1 MVISLQS
8 ISSRATQDLWGSTAL
23 TAEDLTAEQLA
34 RRRSSTGKLTKR
46 IAGNMKAKADLTAAL
61 AQWFSQISQHLM
73 GLVGRVRA
81 IGTKVDE
88 DLTAAVQEPWKILAI
103 LAWGVVAQE
112 QGCPSVE
119 ARRIDTRVRK
129 IGEEKEKRT
138 KQWEVYAKDMRQKYL
153 KQQQVFQQDMEK
165 LEQEEALARTAGADA
180 AQLVTDIVNR
190 RQRPAPV
197 AVETGPDAW
206 DQLLQTDMEVEEA
219 HGFLAQAQAAL
230 SGVPRAPQTSV
241 TAPLLATV
249 GQNAPPGLPPPAG
262 GATAPT
268 SLPSSMPPT
277 AGPAAVPATGMTGVD
292 AAQHGYH
299 ALSPGNCTHRVEP
312 FPASPMQTMPA
323 RPEEAKSTEPS
334 GADAA
339 KPESAEPPRRPAA
352 PKRTPLKEQA
362 KHSPPQTVTSGV
374 ALGQKLESKRA
385 AMQATATL
393 PFRVPPPGTAGPPE
407 PPDTG
412 EPPGP
417 APPAGIVNDDIEEL
431 NSASPGFGNLE

>member
-1 MVISLQS
+1 MGKNKAQAPWQWQRPNAYPREQQHSGHGKSWQYWPGAWSPRSKAAPPSRYDEMPTEEEVPRTTTAQPGLGSALSGLDTSILQA
-8 ISSRATQDLWGSTAL
+8 IHKAL
-23 TAEDLTAEQLA
+23 TQ
-34 RRRSSTGKLTKR
+34 
-46 IAGNMKAKADLTAAL
+46 
-61 AQWFSQISQHLM
+61 
-73 GLVGRVRA
+73 
-81 IGTKVDE
+81 
-88 DLTAAVQEPWKILAI
+88 
-103 LAWGVVAQE
+103 
-112 QGCPSVE
+112 

-362 KHSPPQTVTSGV
+362 KHSPPQTVTSG
-374 ALGQKLESKRA
+374 ASLGQKLESKRA